1 MDKELLEELF
11 AKALATLIEQNGG
24 SMEQALDDIGVQD
37 ERDRK
42 PIKEW
47 FGWEEETDEQTWRR
61 QLLCVS

>member
-1 MDKELLEELF
+1 MLMDKELLEELF

-47 FGWEEETDEQTWRR
+47 FGWEEE
-61 QLLCVS
+61 

>member
-1 MDKELLEELF
+1 MSKELLEELF

-24 SMEQALDDIGVQD
+24 SMEQALDDLGVQD

-47 FGWEEETDEQTWRR
+47 FGWDDEEDSNYEEDEDE
-61 QLLCVS
+61 

>member
-47 FGWEEETDEQTWRR
+47 FGWEEEQNGNF
-61 QLLCVS
+61 

>member
-24 SMEQALDDIGVQD
+24 SMETALDDLGVQD

-47 FGWEEETDEQTWRR
+47 FGWDDEQD
-61 QLLCVS
+61 SNYGED